1 MANGAAGLSGEDRI
15 PGSLGEPESSP
26 DSVATVPEN
35 SPVSNAPGTKGGTA
49 IASQR
54 PVETLRSDAQQNR
67 SRILKVALEA
77 LTASPGASLNSIA
90 KRAGVGAGT
99 LYRHFPTRE
108 ALVLEVY
115 RYEVQQVVDAAP
127 RLLASRPPLD
137 ALREWL
143 DCLAHYGMTKAGLGS
158 ALSAATASHDAL
170 SAETYGPVINALTML
185 LAANEEAGTIRSG
198 LAPDDV
204 LLILGFLWRI
214 DPAGD
219 WRAQAGRLLDILM
232 DGLRAGAPLT

>member
-1 MANGAAGLSGEDRI
+1 MVEAASKPEPIGCCGVGTVEVLSGRLLVV
-15 PGSLGEPESSP
+15 SKPESSP
-26 DSVATVPEN
+26 VSVTVPES
-35 SPVSNAPGTKGGTA
+35 SPLSNTPGRQGGTA

-67 SRILKVALEA
+67 SRILEVALEA
-77 LTASPGASLNSIA
+77 LTASPGTSLNSIA
-90 KRAGVGAGT
+90 KGAGVGAGT

-158 ALSAATASHDAL
+158 A
-170 SAETYGPVINALTML
+170 
-185 LAANEEAGTIRSG
+185 
-198 LAPDDV
+198 
-204 LLILGFLWRI
+204 
-214 DPAGD
+214 
-219 WRAQAGRLLDILM
+219 
-232 DGLRAGAPLT
+232 